1 MSDPGAEADVRI
13 RAYRP
18 EDRDAL
24 YEVCLRTGDAGQD
37 ATALTGDPT
46 LLGEIYVG
54 PYLAAEPEL
63 ALVAELD
70 GTVAGYAL
78 GALDTVAFEAWCEA
92 HWWRSARARHPAP
105 PTPRPYDREQY
116 AVLVEPRL
124 LRHPDLPGYPS
135 HLHIDLLAPLR
146 GSGVGRRMM
155 HELFALLAARGSP
168 GVHLGVDIRNVGAQR
183 FYDRL
188 GFEVLVPDADG
199 VRYLGR
205 RLAGATERPPDAA
218 VS

>member
-1 MSDPGAEADVRI
+1 MSHAGAEADVRI

-37 ATALTGDPT
+37 ATGLTGDPT
-46 LLGEIYVG
+46 LLGDIYVG
-54 PYLAAEPEL
+54 PYLEAEPEL

-70 GTVAGYAL
+70 GVAAGYTL
-78 GALDTVAFEAWCEA
+78 GALDTAAFEAWCDA
-92 HWWRSARARHPAP
+92 HWWGPARARHPAP
-105 PTPRPYDREQY
+105 PVQQPYDREQY
-116 AVLVEPRL
+116 AVLAEPSR
-124 LRHPDLPGYPS
+124 LRHPPMPGYPS
-135 HLHIDLLAPLR
+135 HLHIDLLLPLR
-146 GSGVGRRMM
+146 GAGVGRRMM
-155 HELFALLAARGSP
+155 HDLFVLLAERGSP
-168 GVHLGVDIRNVGAQR
+168 GVHLGVDVRNVGAQQ

-188 GFEVLVPDADG
+188 GFVELVADDDG

-205 RLAGATERPPDAA
+205 RLGGAAIPPQDAA

>member
-1 MSDPGAEADVRI
+1 MSDAGAEADVRI

-24 YEVCLRTGDAGQD
+24 YEVCLRTGDVGRD

-54 PYLAAEPEL
+54 PYLEAEPEL

-70 GTVAGYAL
+70 GVAAGYAL
-78 GALDTVAFEAWCEA
+78 GALDTTAFESWCDV
-92 HWWRSARARHPAP
+92 HWWAPARARHPTP
-105 PTPRPYDREQY
+105 PDPLPYDREQY
-116 AVLVEPRL
+116 AVLAEPRQ
-124 LRHPDLPGYPS
+124 LRHPSLPGFPS
-135 HLHIDLLAPLR
+135 HLHIDLLPGLR
-146 GSGVGRRMM
+146 GAGVGRSMM
-155 HELFALLAARGSP
+155 HDLFVLLAERGSP
-168 GVHLGVDIRNVGAQR
+168 GVHLGVDVRNVGAQR
-183 FYDRL
+183 FYERL
-188 GFEVLVPDADG
+188 GFVELVPDDDG

-205 RLAGATERPPDAA
+205 GLGGAAEPRQDTA